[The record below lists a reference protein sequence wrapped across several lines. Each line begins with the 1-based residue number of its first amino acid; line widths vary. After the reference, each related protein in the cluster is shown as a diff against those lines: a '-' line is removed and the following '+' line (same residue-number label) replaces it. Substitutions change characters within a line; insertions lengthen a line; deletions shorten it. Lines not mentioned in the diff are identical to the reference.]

1 MEVKMSSKRW
11 KEDLIRLGEMGRKN
25 FQRVESQQQLD
36 NEKGLYRFE
45 GTPAC
50 TKSKKYVIE
59 RMKEIGL
66 KVRIDRVGNIF
77 ARKDGTKTDKGSVMS
92 GSHLDSV
99 LNGGMFDG
107 VLGVVSALEAVR
119 RINDEGFRNERP
131 IEISVFMGEEGSAFK
146 KVLLGSLVLVGKLD
160 LAEALTMKDDNGIS
174 LKEALDKHGLRGDFE
189 MNLNDVEYFIETH
202 VEQGPLLDQ
211 EKISIGV
218 VKNITGMLWI
228 LASLAG
234 EENHAGTT
242 PMFTRRDPL
251 IAAAEIVLLA
261 NKLAKKMAKSSGG
274 NTVATVGQ
282 MVVDPGAP
290 NIIPGR
296 VRMGIDIRDSQQEVQ
311 NRLKDELISAIE
323 NLDTLYG
330 IKADWEIPFEHKP
343 QSCSQEVLE
352 VIEQSASQL
361 GIPTKR
367 MNSGAGHDAQNIAQK
382 VKTAMIFV
390 PSVNGISHSPLE
402 WTHWEDVDKG
412 IQVLTQTIKKLS
424 RL

>member
-1 MEVKMSSKRW
+1 MSFKRW
-11 KEDLIRLGEMGRKN
+11 EEDLIGLGEMGRKN

-36 NEKGLYRFE
+36 NDKGLYRIE

-119 RINDEGFRNERP
+119 RINDEGFENERP

-146 KVLLGSLVLVGKLD
+146 KVLLGSLMLVGKLD
-160 LAEALTMKDDNGIS
+160 LAEALAMKDDNGIS
-174 LKEALDKHGLRGDFE
+174 LKEALDTHGLRGDFE

-218 VKNITGMLWI
+218 VENITGMLWI
-228 LASLAG
+228 LAYLTG

-261 NKLAKKMAKSSGG
+261 NKLAKKMAKSSRG

-296 VRMGIDIRDSQQEVQ
+296 VRMGIDIRDSQLEVQ
-311 NRLKDELISAIE
+311 NRLKNELISAIE
-323 NLDTLYG
+323 NLDALYG

-352 VIEQSASQL
+352 VIELSASQL
-361 GIPTKR
+361 GIPTKK

-390 PSVNGISHSPLE
+390 PSVNGISHSPFE

>member
-211 EKISIGV
+211 EKISLGV
-218 VKNITGMLWI
+218 VKNITG
-228 LASLAG
+228 
-234 EENHAGTT
+234 
-242 PMFTRRDPL
+242 
-251 IAAAEIVLLA
+251 
-261 NKLAKKMAKSSGG
+261 
-274 NTVATVGQ
+274 
-282 MVVDPGAP
+282 
-290 NIIPGR
+290 
-296 VRMGIDIRDSQQEVQ
+296 
-311 NRLKDELISAIE
+311 
-323 NLDTLYG
+323 
-330 IKADWEIPFEHKP
+330 
-343 QSCSQEVLE
+343 
-352 VIEQSASQL
+352 
-361 GIPTKR
+361 
-367 MNSGAGHDAQNIAQK
+367 
-382 VKTAMIFV
+382 
-390 PSVNGISHSPLE
+390 
-402 WTHWEDVDKG
+402 
-412 IQVLTQTIKKLS
+412 
-424 RL
+424 